1 MSGEKH
7 YGVNSSFSVML
18 KVVLSFPIE
27 YFPKKYVL
35 RNKYTYIS
43 YYVLCEYE
51 VQMDMQFFYF
61 ELKSTFKTSTGTVTY
76 YNDTCTCSH
85 SYNESKVF

>member
-1 MSGEKH
+1 MFGEKH

-35 RNKYTYIS
+35 RNKYTYMYIII
-43 YYVLCEYE
+43 L
-51 VQMDMQFFYF
+51 
-61 ELKSTFKTSTGTVTY
+61 
-76 YNDTCTCSH
+76 
-85 SYNESKVF
+85 